1 MDIAY
6 ATTPASP
13 VESTEA
19 PRICNGYCSD
29 YLLKLKLT
37 PEQLVI
43 DGEHRL
49 THQVYHNDI
58 EPKQCEQ
65 ITDGLCPSL
74 DLLFEL
80 IHELLEDKCGTNNGQ
95 AQRSLAI
102 TVDNESKTIQLQ
114 IHVTI
119 VFGASQKRSWNFSV
133 LLKKVHLNDI
143 ERMERIIT
151 DLCRRI
157 EELESRVSSP
167 AASKALKNVKFQ
179 TPVAGTLTMSN
190 NNLTCTN
197 PAQVHRELSVD
208 QSFLNGHD
216 RWQKISFKW
225 NTAPSSNCYVGVMQG
240 MSTNGQ
246 SAGALQSDQ
255 AWFLRLH
262 NGTTFSKQFQYR
274 PYTVVAKQGSVVTV
288 VLDTQTMLLSFH
300 VDNDCE
306 NRWAFQLPNT
316 LKPSDLVP
324 LILVHD
330 ANESVTIDTETP

>member
-1 MDIAY
+1 MDITEV
-6 ATTPASP
+6 TTSASP
-13 VESTEA
+13 AESIKA

-49 THQVYHNDI
+49 THQLYHNDL

-65 ITDGLCPSL
+65 ITNGLCPSL

-80 IHELLEDKCGTNNGQ
+80 IHELLENKCEENNGQ
-95 AQRSLAI
+95 GQRSLVI
-102 TVDNESKTIQLQ
+102 TIDNSSKGIQLQ
-114 IHVTI
+114 IHVTL
-119 VFGASQKRSWNFSV
+119 VFGATQKRSWNFSIH
-133 LLKKVHLNDI
+133 LKKVQLNDI

-157 EELESRVSSP
+157 EELESRVSTP
-167 AASKALKNVKFQ
+167 TASKALKNVKFQ
-179 TPVAGTLTMSN
+179 TPVTGTLTLSN
-190 NNLTCTN
+190 NDLTCTN
-197 PAQVHRELSVD
+197 PVQAHRELSVD
-208 QSFLNGHD
+208 QSFLDGHE

-225 NTAPSSNCYVGVMQG
+225 NTAPSVNCYVGVMQG

-246 SAGALQSDQ
+246 SAGALQSEQ
-255 AWFLRLH
+255 AWFLRLC
-262 NGTTFSKQFQYR
+262 NGTTFSEQFQYR
-274 PYTVVAKQGSVVTV
+274 PYTGVAKQGSVVTV

-330 ANESVTIDTETP
+330 ANESVTIHTETP